1 MQNHEPAIRRFFEA
15 YQGRM
20 NAALQKRP
28 AVDVAAAAAAFARYF
43 VGSSPRQVYGAKNG
57 WLFRLMI
64 PRGYAHYRRL
74 GTQRMEI
81 RGLSIVPLDDH
92 HVLARTHWWSS
103 YRRKSGDLVEIE
115 FDNIYVL
122 RIETGQEPQIFGYIT
137 GDEQQVLKDHGLI

>member
-20 NAALQKRP
+20 NAALQKRS

-43 VGSSPRQVYGAKNG
+43 VGSNPRQVYGAKNG

-103 YRRKSGDLVEIE
+103 YRRKSGDPVEIE

-122 RIETGQEPQIFGYIT
+122 RIETGQEPQIFAYIT
-137 GDEQQVLKDHGLI
+137 GDEQQVLKDHGLV